1 MPRNLSCFP
10 IQLIGFLVRLATR
23 INQSRI
29 RLTGFKFGLTC
40 LPINGLPGFPTQLI
54 YFPSPFGWPVSPLA
68 GLRFRI
74 RSDPVFL
81 PGSGFGF
88 QISLDLGPDPVFK
101 FLWIRVRIRFSNF
114 SGSGSGFSPD
124 SGTKKECRK
133 VSFPHFDLNFPW
145 MQLLAIRIFWKFH
158 IWDNW

>member
-114 SGSGSGFSPD
+114 SGSGSGCQISLDPD
-124 SGTKKECRK
+124 PDPFQSRFWNKKNCRK
-133 VSFPHFDLNFPW
+133 VS
-145 MQLLAIRIFWKFH
+145 IRRVIYQKKT
-158 IWDNW
+158 